1 MTYGSST
8 FLILCV
14 RSGPLPLLRRG
25 SNIRS
30 NGFQPCPLT
39 VPLLCSARGS
49 RFKVERANQ
58 IDSGPAQVLVVQR
71 RPQVD
76 HVAVLAASPVEAR
89 PDVLL
94 EVHAERA
101 AAAVALVDRTGAAPL
116 RSAAAHPLRQPQM
129 RQHPFQRQLPLDVG
143 EVDVRPLAD

>member
-8 FLILCV
+8 FSILWGCSV
-14 RSGPLPLLRRG
+14 PIPLFRRG

-49 RFKVERANQ
+49 RFKVEGENQ
-58 IDSGPAQVLVVQR
+58 IDGGAAQVQVVQG
-71 RPQVD
+71 RPQVH
-76 HVAVLAASPVEAR
+76 HVALLAAPLVEALE
-89 PDVLL
+89 DVVL

-116 RSAAAHPLRQPQM
+116 RSAAAQPFRQPQM
-129 RQHPFQRQLPLDVG
+129 RQHPF
-143 EVDVRPLAD
+143 